1 MCFFMTHADNSVVQ
15 DEHLRARDREQLHRQ
30 RLSGQ
35 PPRTEGVHAGA
46 GLRNLPESGHR

>member
-1 MCFFMTHADNSVVQ
+1 MQFCITHADNSVVQ

-35 PPRTEGVHAGA
+35 PSRTEGVHAGA
-46 GLRNLPESGHR
+46 GLRHLPESGHR